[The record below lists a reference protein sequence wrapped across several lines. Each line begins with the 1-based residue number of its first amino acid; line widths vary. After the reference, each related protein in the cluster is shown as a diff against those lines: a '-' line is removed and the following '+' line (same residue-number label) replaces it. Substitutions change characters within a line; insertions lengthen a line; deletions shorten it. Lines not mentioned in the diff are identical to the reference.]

1 MESLD
6 CLKDEH
12 LYAALWKKMVHFIK
26 PLSPALKKHAFIFFN
41 SLLDYCVSIIIQM
54 FRSNSHIVMHPIHL
68 FWMCLVIMSIILP
81 WHHHAAAAA
90 HLWCESPIPSHEMM
104 LMTADVRLTTVNL
117 LSCCKKPVWDVFNF
131 VAWGVIL
138 PTLLTQDRM
147 VPCFHVET
155 RQHLLQC
162 LVTPCAFR
170 DAPLHTLIVTN
181 GC

>member
-1 MESLD
+1 MWASSFRCFALTVALLCTLYTPFLD
-6 CLKDEH
+6 VFS
-12 LYAALWKKMVHFIK
+12 Y
-26 PLSPALKKHAFIFFN
+26 N
-41 SLLDYCVSIIIQM
+41 VSFSQSIC
-54 FRSNSHIVMHPIHL
+54 F
-68 FWMCLVIMSIILP
+68 MSIILP

-170 DAPLHTLIVTN
+170 DAPLHTLIVTS

>member
-1 MESLD
+1 MWASSFRCFALTVTLLCTLYTPFLD
-6 CLKDEH
+6 VFS
-12 LYAALWKKMVHFIK
+12 Y
-26 PLSPALKKHAFIFFN
+26 N
-41 SLLDYCVSIIIQM
+41 VSFSQSIC
-54 FRSNSHIVMHPIHL
+54 F
-68 FWMCLVIMSIILP
+68 MSIIPP

-104 LMTADVRLTTVNL
+104 LMTAEVRLTTVNL

-155 RQHLLQC
+155 HRTRQHLLQC

-170 DAPLHTLIVTN
+170 DAPLHTLIVTS